1 MLNYKIYNLMADDMR
16 RQIVRL
22 NLISSN
28 VANIDTPNYKAKR
41 LQTDGSSFNDMML
54 KLTSPRQIQP
64 SFVSSKIVVS
74 DAIARNDGNNVNME
88 KEMVG
93 IAKVKDKY
101 ALISS
106 MLRFK
111 FRSIDDLLNQMS
123 RV

>member
-1 MLNYKIYNLMADDMR
+1 MADDMR

-28 VANIDTPNYKAKR
+28 IANIDTPNYKAKR
-41 LQTDGSSFNDMML
+41 LQIDGSSFNDIML
-54 KLTSPRQIQP
+54 KLTSPRHIQP
-64 SFVSSKIVVS
+64 SFTSSKIVVS

-88 KEMVG
+88 KEMVS
-93 IAKVKDKY
+93 IAKVKNKY

-111 FRSIDDLLNQMS
+111 FRSIDDLLNQLS
-123 RV
+123 KV